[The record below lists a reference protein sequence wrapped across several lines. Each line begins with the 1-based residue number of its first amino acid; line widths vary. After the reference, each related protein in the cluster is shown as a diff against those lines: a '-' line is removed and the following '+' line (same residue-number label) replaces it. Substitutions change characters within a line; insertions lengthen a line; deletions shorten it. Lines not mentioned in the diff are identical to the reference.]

1 MTTAMYRLV
10 QSTKL
15 RLITLYALMVLLLV
29 LTGCGPCNSVSGI
42 TGIFSSSQKEKSD
55 RSKKE
60 NKKDKQEE
68 EAYQTKLKKML
79 DDPSF
84 VFVSANPEDKGA
96 TAVVKSEDDGLVTSL
111 SQDVQCSMVT
121 LHPEGKKGYIT
132 STEANK
138 ILVIDAEN
146 HSLIKTIETKD
157 EPYGIAASPD
167 GKSVYITHYKS
178 NYISKLDTSKDEI
191 VKTIEVKDHPA
202 CVTISFDGKKAY
214 VGHAEYIEFD
224 KSKPLETT
232 NLQGSNAISVIDLT
246 KEKETATITTKGTNW
261 SIAILSDG
269 SKLFATTY
277 EPFVG
282 SYSDSVAFANW
293 SKDYWNGVT
302 VVDTKK
308 NAVIKEVPIDEHISP
323 RSIAL
328 TPDNTKAYIVGSTS
342 DNAQVL
348 DVANQ
353 AIKSK
358 IALGIGG

>member
-1 MTTAMYRLV
+1 M
-10 QSTKL
+10 
-15 RLITLYALMVLLLV
+15 I
-29 LTGCGPCNSVSGI
+29 
-42 TGIFSSSQKEKSD
+42 
-55 RSKKE
+55 
-60 NKKDKQEE
+60 
-68 EAYQTKLKKML
+68 
-79 DDPSF
+79 
-84 VFVSANPEDKGA
+84 
-96 TAVVKSEDDGLVTSL
+96 
-111 SQDVQCSMVT
+111 T
-121 LHPEGKKGYIT
+121 LHPEGKKGYVT
-132 STEANK
+132 SMEANK

-146 HSLIKTIETKD
+146 YTLIKTIETKD

-202 CVTISFDGKKAY
+202 CITVSFDGKKAY

-232 NLQGSNAISVIDLT
+232 NHQGSNAISVIDLT
-246 KEKETATITTKGTNW
+246 KEKETATIATKGTNW

-282 SYSDSVAFANW
+282 SYRDSGAFANW

-302 VVDTKK
+302 IVDTKK

-323 RSIAL
+323 RSVAL
-328 TPDNTKAYIVGSTS
+328 TPDNTKAYIVGSAS
-342 DNAQVL
+342 DDARVL
-348 DVANQ
+348 DVASQ
-353 AIKSK
+353 TIKSK
-358 IALGIGG
+358 IALGLGG